1 MQLILV
7 SRGRIMG
14 LERFLYIECNVFAMI
29 ILALMYRGK
38 RREFLTK
45 DQILFNH
52 VIISTMTVLGLDTVT
67 WVINGVMFPH
77 AQFVGYLVNWL
88 FWLSSMIP
96 CYLGFLFGYYK
107 VYHRLGRRVCLI
119 AAIPVFTA
127 IVLLIANFGTGWIF
141 TVSEA
146 NVYHR
151 GPIFFV
157 AGLLPFAHII
167 AAEVVVAGRFR
178 RVPQY
183 ERSFY
188 ELMAAILLFPIVGCI
203 IQTAFYGTS
212 TIWLC
217 MTVDVMVFYI
227 YLQNGNISLDF
238 LTKLNNRRRF
248 DNYARLRCEE
258 MKADDNLYLI
268 MIDINN
274 FKNINDTYGHAEGDS
289 ALAMTAMAL
298 RKAAASRR
306 AFLARIGGD
315 EFAMIME
322 NTDVQKTEAM
332 VRKIRRCMDY
342 ENAGSGK
349 AYTVSLAIGY
359 AGMRGSDQ
367 MKFDRL
373 FTLADARMYTDKRQF
388 H

>member
-1 MQLILV
+1 MVWEVLV
-7 SRGRIMG
+7 
-14 LERFLYIECNVFAMI
+14 
-29 ILALMYRGK
+29 
-38 RREFLTK
+38 
-45 DQILFNH
+45 
-52 VIISTMTVLGLDTVT
+52 
-67 WVINGVMFPH
+67 
-77 AQFVGYLVNWL
+77 
-88 FWLSSMIP
+88 
-96 CYLGFLFGYYK
+96 
-107 VYHRLGRRVCLI
+107 
-119 AAIPVFTA
+119 
-127 IVLLIANFGTGWIF
+127 
-141 TVSEA
+141 
-146 NVYHR
+146 
-151 GPIFFV
+151 
-157 AGLLPFAHII
+157 
-167 AAEVVVAGRFR
+167 
-178 RVPQY
+178 
-183 ERSFY
+183 
-188 ELMAAILLFPIVGCI
+188 
-203 IQTAFYGTS
+203 
-212 TIWLC
+212 
-217 MTVDVMVFYI
+217 
-227 YLQNGNISLDF
+227 
-238 LTKLNNRRRF
+238 
-248 DNYARLRCEE
+248 
-258 MKADDNLYLI
+258 
-268 MIDINN
+268 NN